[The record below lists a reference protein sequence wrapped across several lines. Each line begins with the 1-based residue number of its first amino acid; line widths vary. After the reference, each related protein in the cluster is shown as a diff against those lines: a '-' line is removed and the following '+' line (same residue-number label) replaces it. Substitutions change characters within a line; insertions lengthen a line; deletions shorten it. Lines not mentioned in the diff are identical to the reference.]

1 MFHSDKNK
9 GGKMKKFIVGR
20 IEIKQF
26 KDGMKYIAIYDK
38 DNKDWYEELEK
49 FDKDTLKVM
58 YNKDTQLVLSTNT
71 NASMIAPT
79 MVGDVVE
86 EIEYQEVETAPDN
99 YFVNGK
105 IVKLKECETIKDG
118 KIVFNK
124 DFKLEQ
130 IKKELSELK
139 VEYSESEFLFKGKY
153 WQRNREKGDR
163 DSLTSLILL
172 MTITGRKETSEWKLI
187 DKDTREHVY
196 PTLTLD
202 DFKLMAFHMQSQLS
216 KALKTESEIIARL
229 KTLSDEELKNYKA
242 AEEFEKLW
250 KN

>member
-1 MFHSDKNK
+1 
-9 GGKMKKFIVGR
+9 MKFEVNEVKIITLEDG
-20 IEIKQF
+20 F
-26 KDGMKYIAIYDK
+26 KYYGIFDK
-38 DNKDWYEELEK
+38 DNKDWYEELKK

-58 YNKDTQLVLSTNT
+58 YNKDTQLVLSTNKD
-71 NASMIAPT
+71 ASMIAPT
-79 MVGDVVE
+79 MIGDAVE
-86 EIEYQEVETAPDN
+86 EIEYQEIEIAPNN
-99 YFVNGK
+99 YFVAGK

-118 KIVFNK
+118 KIVFNR

-139 VEYSESEFLFKGKY
+139 VEYSEKEFLYKGKY
-153 WQRNREKGDR
+153 LQKNREKGDR

-172 MTITGRKETSEWKLI
+172 LTITGRKETSEWKLI

-229 KTLSDEELKNYKA
+229 KTLSDEELKLFNA
-242 AEEFEKLW
+242 REEFEKLW
-250 KN
+250 ES

>member
-1 MFHSDKNK
+1 
-9 GGKMKKFIVGR
+9 MKFEVER
-20 IEIKQF
+20 TEIKQF
-26 KDGMKYIAIYDK
+26 EDGMKYIAIFDK
-38 DNKDWYEELEK
+38 DNKDWYEELKK

-58 YNKDTQLVLSTNT
+58 YNKDTHLILSMSKDAT
-71 NASMIAPT
+71 MIAPT
-79 MVGDVVE
+79 TTGDVVE

-99 YFVNGK
+99 YFVGGK

-124 DFKLEQ
+124 DFKLDQ

-153 WQRNREKGDR
+153 LQKNREKGDR

-172 MTITGRKETSEWKLI
+172 LTITGRKETSEWKLI

-216 KALKTESEIIARL
+216 KALKTESEIISNL
-229 KTLSDEELKNYKA
+229 KTLSDEELKNFNA
-242 AEEFEKLW
+242 REEFEKLW
-250 KN
+250 N

>member
-1 MFHSDKNK
+1 
-9 GGKMKKFIVGR
+9 MKFEVSEVKIVEMEDG
-20 IEIKQF
+20 F
-26 KDGMKYIAIYDK
+26 KYYGIFDK
-38 DNKDWYEELEK
+38 DSKDWYEELKK

-71 NASMIAPT
+71 DASMIAPT
-79 MVGDVVE
+79 MAGDIVE
-86 EIEYQEVETAPDN
+86 EIPFQAVEIAPDN

-172 MTITGRKETSEWKLI
+172 LTITGRKETNEWKLI

-229 KTLSDEELKNYKA
+229 KTLSDEELKNFNSRK
-242 AEEFEKLW
+242 EFEKLW

>member
-1 MFHSDKNK
+1 M
-9 GGKMKKFIVGR
+9 GGKWL
-20 IEIKQF
+20 IEIVEDRPRSYMDMEYLSEDIKYF
-26 KDGMKYIAIYDK
+26 DKSIEIEKSEIEIENLRLYKLENEKLVKD
-38 DNKDWYEELEK
+38 EELIRKEK
-49 FDKDTLKVM
+49 EKAK
-58 YNKDTQLVLSTNT
+58 
-71 NASMIAPT
+71 
-79 MVGDVVE
+79 
-86 EIEYQEVETAPDN
+86 QERILA
-99 YFVNGK
+99 
-105 IVKLKECETIKDG
+105 
-118 KIVFNK
+118 
-124 DFKLEQ
+124 

-139 VEYSESEFLFKGKY
+139 VEYSEKEFLFKGKY
-153 WQRNREKGDR
+153 WQKNREKGDR

-229 KTLSDEELKNYKA
+229 KTLSDEELKNFNARK
-242 AEEFEKLW
+242 EFEKVW

>member
-1 MFHSDKNK
+1 
-9 GGKMKKFIVGR
+9 MKFEVNEVKIITLEDG
-20 IEIKQF
+20 F
-26 KDGMKYIAIYDK
+26 KYYGIFDK
-38 DNKDWYEELEK
+38 DNKDWYEELKK

-58 YNKDTQLVLSTNT
+58 YNKDTQLVLSTNKD
-71 NASMIAPT
+71 ASMIAPT
-79 MVGDVVE
+79 MIGDAVE
-86 EIEYQEVETAPDN
+86 EIEYQEIEIAPNN
-99 YFVNGK
+99 YFVAGK

-118 KIVFNK
+118 KIVFNR

-139 VEYSESEFLFKGKY
+139 VEYSEKEFLYKGKY
-153 WQRNREKGDR
+153 LQKNREKGDR

-172 MTITGRKETSEWKLI
+172 LTITGRKETSEWKLI

-202 DFKLMAFHMQSQLS
+202 DFKLMAFHIHSQLS

-229 KTLSDEELKNYKA
+229 KTLSDEELKLFNA
-242 AEEFEKLW
+242 REEFEKLW
-250 KN
+250 ES

>member
-1 MFHSDKNK
+1 
-9 GGKMKKFIVGR
+9 MKFEVNEVKI
-20 IEIKQF
+20 IEEEDGF
-26 KDGMKYIAIYDK
+26 KYYGIFDK
-38 DNKDWYEELEK
+38 DNKDWYEELKK

-58 YNKDTQLVLSTNT
+58 YNKDTHLVLSTNQD
-71 NASMIAPT
+71 ASMIAPT
-79 MVGDVVE
+79 MAGDVVE
-86 EIEYQEVETAPDN
+86 EIEYQEVGVAPDN
-99 YFVNGK
+99 YFVGGK
-105 IVKLKECETIKDG
+105 IVKLKECETIKNG

-139 VEYSESEFLFKGKY
+139 VEYSEKEFVFKGKY
-153 WQRNREKGDR
+153 LQKNREKGDR

-172 MTITGRKETSEWKLI
+172 LTITGRKETNEWKLI

-216 KALKTESEIIARL
+216 KAIKTESEIIARL
-229 KTLSDEELKNYKA
+229 KTLSDEELKNFNA
-242 AEEFEKLW
+242 REEFKKLW
-250 KN
+250 N

>member
-1 MFHSDKNK
+1 
-9 GGKMKKFIVGR
+9 MKFEVDR
-20 IEIKQF
+20 TEIKQF
-26 KDGMKYIAIYDK
+26 EDGMKYIAIFNK
-38 DNKDWYEELEK
+38 DNKDWYEELKK

-58 YNKDTQLVLSTNT
+58 YNADTHLILSMSKDATT
-71 NASMIAPT
+71 IAPT
-79 MVGDVVE
+79 MAGDIVE
-86 EIEYQEVETAPDN
+86 EIEYQELEIAPDN

-118 KIVFNK
+118 KIVFNR
-124 DFKLEQ
+124 DFKLDQ

-153 WQRNREKGDR
+153 LQKNREKGDR

-172 MTITGRKETSEWKLI
+172 LTITGRKETNEWKLI

-229 KTLSDEELKNYKA
+229 KTLSDEELKLFNA
-242 AEEFEKLW
+242 REEFETLW
-250 KN
+250 N

>member
-1 MFHSDKNK
+1 M
-9 GGKMKKFIVGR
+9 KFIVNRVELITLEDG
-20 IEIKQF
+20 F
-26 KDGMKYIAIYDK
+26 KYYGIFDK
-38 DNKDWYEELEK
+38 DNKDWYEELKK

-58 YNKDTQLVLSTNT
+58 YNKDTHLVFSTNAD
-71 NASMIAPT
+71 ASMIAPT

-105 IVKLKECETIKDG
+105 IVKLNGCETIKDG
-118 KIVFNK
+118 KIVFNR

-229 KTLSDEELKNYKA
+229 KTLSDEELKNFNAREK
-242 AEEFEKLW
+242 FEKLW
-250 KN
+250 EN